1 MVLCAFNTMLVTQPK
16 KRADI
21 LRCHHCMVYP
31 WKDVCETSPEILY
44 WWCVTTQMA
53 LLIGHAMW
61 EIAST
66 NQRNH
71 TDLGSDESSV
81 WNFCACFSGIIS
93 QGNQWW
99 RRKMSTV
106 CSGCSLLRSYF
117 GLITKCYCVPPQG
130 KGRSVAWRNKHG
142 CVGLRLMQHQSSFMC
157 NLKITNGNNLVLRYL
172 PVRMTV
178 PENSLQSFLTMANP
192 IPLFAPV
199 TCGIEFIFAK
209 L

>member
-31 WKDVCETSPEILY
+31 WKDVWETSTEILY

-81 WNFCACFSGIIS
+81 WNFCACFSGVIS
-93 QGNQWW
+93 QGNQWC
-99 RRKMSTV
+99 V
-106 CSGCSLLRSYF
+106 A
-117 GLITKCYCVPPQG
+117 KC
-130 KGRSVAWRNKHG
+130 R
-142 CVGLRLMQHQSSFMC
+142 
-157 NLKITNGNNLVLRYL
+157 
-172 PVRMTV
+172 
-178 PENSLQSFLTMANP
+178 
-192 IPLFAPV
+192 LFAQAVVSYAAILVSSRNVIVFLPKEREGALRDETKTAV
-199 TCGIEFIFAK
+199 WDWD
-209 L
+209 